1 MLKMTNWGRAVLMI
15 AWLTVAGSGLSGC
28 ASAPDAIIGV
38 DNPRVPAATIAG
50 ASAHDIFI
58 ATTRAVDD
66 DPAIMYSGERSE
78 GIGLARVTVSIPP
91 AHVSGEVER
100 PKTLPPDPR
109 RDFTVLNPHTYN
121 SKQRFIEAVNSE
133 LAARP
138 RGDRTVLVFVHGY
151 NTTLAAAVLR
161 IAQFVEDSGYTG
173 VPVLFSWASR
183 GNTLDY
189 VYDLNSALQARNN
202 LIETA
207 RLLSQ
212 TRAESFDIV
221 AHSMG
226 NLLTVEA
233 MRQAKIAGRYNTA
246 NRLRNIILASP
257 DIDVDVF
264 KDQIAVFSK
273 NERHFYVLISEDD
286 KALAF
291 SRRIAGGVNRV
302 GDEGAEA
309 LAALGVVVIDLT
321 KVKDTNSLNHTKFAD
336 SPEVVQLIGNRLRA
350 GNSLQTAGPG
360 RDPISGLVGGLAAI
374 PATIVSGGS
383 GIYVVGR

>member
-1 MLKMTNWGRAVLMI
+1 
-15 AWLTVAGSGLSGC
+15 
-28 ASAPDAIIGV
+28 
-38 DNPRVPAATIAG
+38 
-50 ASAHDIFI
+50 
-58 ATTRAVDD
+58 
-66 DPAIMYSGERSE
+66 
-78 GIGLARVTVSIPP
+78 
-91 AHVSGEVER
+91 
-100 PKTLPPDPR
+100 
-109 RDFTVLNPHTYN
+109 
-121 SKQRFIEAVNSE
+121 
-133 LAARP
+133 
-138 RGDRTVLVFVHGY
+138 
-151 NTTLAAAVLR
+151 
-161 IAQFVEDSGYTG
+161 
-173 VPVLFSWASR
+173 
-183 GNTLDY
+183 
-189 VYDLNSALQARNN
+189 
-202 LIETA
+202 
-207 RLLSQ
+207 
-212 TRAESFDIV
+212 
-221 AHSMG
+221 MG

-302 GDEGAEA
+302 GDEDAEA